1 MAKTIEVILK
11 KDGSEDITV
20 TCPEK
25 VKLSVPS
32 ALLAIKFGLPPAD
45 VKPVQVKDVVKCII
59 LFFAIFAAC
68 IFFTVSVPLGIIA
81 VIIAFVA
88 NIIYNQNYFF
98 NFIRNKIAEGYT
110 VENEEHKNL
119 LQAAGV
125 FETNQGAST
134 SQSKSLPPVIS
145 KVTGTINK
153 LPFNSFATKI
163 PVLQNF
169 SKYANYIVCGLAVIL
184 IVSLFSFKSP
194 VDSMLDDTEA
204 IARKMTTVI
213 EKCENGNISYSE
225 MEVKYIQLA
234 SELTELQKKYDE
246 DVGNISNMNDKQKKR
261 ARKIQKEL
269 ENLSLR
275 VAGLQMQGWY

>member
-1 MAKTIEVILK
+1 MAKKIEVILK

-59 LFFAIFAAC
+59 LFFAIFASC

-98 NFIRNKIAEGYT
+98 NFIRKKIAEGYT

-194 VDSMLDDTEA
+194 ADSFINDMDSVVNRAATL
-204 IARKMTTVI
+204 I
-213 EKCENGNISYSE
+213 EKCEDKEISYNEFRKMMQELESE
-225 MEVKYIQLA
+225 MIEIQTKYKDLDDDDF
-234 SELTELQKKYDE
+234 S
-246 DVGNISNMNDKQKKR
+246 DKQKKQIH
-261 ARKIQKEL
+261 KILKEFD
-269 ENLSLR
+269 NLSLR
-275 VAGLQMQGWY
+275 AAGLQMQGWY

>member
-1 MAKTIEVILK
+1 MAKKIEVILK

-81 VIIAFVA
+81 VIIAFVT

-98 NFIRNKIAEGYT
+98 NFIRKKIAEGYT

-194 VDSMLDDTEA
+194 ADSFINDMDSVVNRASTL
-204 IARKMTTVI
+204 I
-213 EKCENGNISYSE
+213 EKCEDKEISYNEFRKMMQELESE
-225 MEVKYIQLA
+225 MIEIQTKYKDLDDDDF
-234 SELTELQKKYDE
+234 S
-246 DVGNISNMNDKQKKR
+246 DKQKKQIH
-261 ARKIQKEL
+261 KILKEFD
-269 ENLSLR
+269 NLSLR
-275 VAGLQMQGWY
+275 AAGLQMQGWY

>member
-1 MAKTIEVILK
+1 MAKKIEVILK

-98 NFIRNKIAEGYT
+98 NFIRKKIAEGYT

-163 PVLQNF
+163 PILQNF

-194 VDSMLDDTEA
+194 VDSMLDDMEA
-204 IARKMTTVI
+204 IARKMTTCV

-225 MEVKYIQLA
+225 MEEKLTKLA
-234 SELTELQKKYDE
+234 IELTKLQEKYEGVD
-246 DVGNISNMNDKQKKR
+246 DISNMSNEQKKR
-261 ARKIQKEL
+261 AKRIEKEIN
-269 ENLSLR
+269 NLSLR
-275 VAGLQMQGWY
+275 AAGLQMQGWY

>member
-1 MAKTIEVILK
+1 MAKKIEVILK

-98 NFIRNKIAEGYT
+98 NFIRKKIAEGYT

-125 FETNQGAST
+125 FETDQGAST

-194 VDSMLDDTEA
+194 ADSFINDMDSVVNRAETL
-204 IARKMTTVI
+204 I
-213 EKCENGNISYSE
+213 EKCEDKEISYNEFRKMMQELESE
-225 MEVKYIQLA
+225 MIEIQTKYKDLDDDDF
-234 SELTELQKKYDE
+234 S
-246 DVGNISNMNDKQKKR
+246 DKQKKQIH
-261 ARKIQKEL
+261 KILKEFD
-269 ENLSLR
+269 NLSLR
-275 VAGLQMQGWY
+275 AAGLQMQGWY

>member
-1 MAKTIEVILK
+1 MAKKIEVILK

-81 VIIAFVA
+81 LIIAFVA

-98 NFIRNKIAEGYT
+98 NFIRKKIAEGYT

-194 VDSMLDDTEA
+194 ADSFINDMDSVVNRAATL
-204 IARKMTTVI
+204 I
-213 EKCENGNISYSE
+213 EKCEDKEISYNEFRKMMQELESE
-225 MEVKYIQLA
+225 MIEIQTKYKDLDDDDF
-234 SELTELQKKYDE
+234 S
-246 DVGNISNMNDKQKKR
+246 DKQKKQIH
-261 ARKIQKEL
+261 KILKEFD
-269 ENLSLR
+269 NLSLR
-275 VAGLQMQGWY
+275 AAGLQMQGWY

>member
-1 MAKTIEVILK
+1 M
-11 KDGSEDITV
+11 
-20 TCPEK
+20 
-25 VKLSVPS
+25 
-32 ALLAIKFGLPPAD
+32 
-45 VKPVQVKDVVKCII
+45 
-59 LFFAIFAAC
+59 
-68 IFFTVSVPLGIIA
+68 
-81 VIIAFVA
+81 
-88 NIIYNQNYFF
+88 
-98 NFIRNKIAEGYT
+98 
-110 VENEEHKNL
+110 
-119 LQAAGV
+119 QAAGV

-145 KVTGTINK
+145 KITGTINK

-275 VAGLQMQGWY
+275 AAGLQMQGWY

>member
-1 MAKTIEVILK
+1 MAKKIEVILK

-98 NFIRNKIAEGYT
+98 NFIRKKIAEGYT

-125 FETNQGAST
+125 FETNQGASS
-134 SQSKSLPPVIS
+134 SQSKSLSPVLS
-145 KVTGTINK
+145 KVTGAINK

-184 IVSLFSFKSP
+184 IVSLFSFKNP
-194 VDSMLDDTEA
+194 IDSFLDDSEA
-204 IARKMTTVI
+204 ILRKATTCV
-213 EKCENGNISYSE
+213 EKCENGNMSYSE
-225 MEVKYIQLA
+225 MEGR
-234 SELTELQKKYDE
+234 LTELYSDYAELVTKYE
-246 DVGNISNMNDKQKKR
+246 DVDEKDMNDKQKKR
-261 ARKIQKEL
+261 LRRIGKEFD
-269 ENLSLR
+269 NLSLR
-275 VAGLQMQGWY
+275 AAGLRMQGWY

>member
-1 MAKTIEVILK
+1 MAKKIEVILK

-20 TCPEK
+20 MCPEK

-98 NFIRNKIAEGYT
+98 NFIRKKIAEGYT

-125 FETNQGAST
+125 FETNQGASS
-134 SQSKSLPPVIS
+134 SQSKSLSPVLS
-145 KVTGTINK
+145 KVTGAINK

-184 IVSLFSFKSP
+184 IVSLFSFKNP
-194 VDSMLDDTEA
+194 IDSFLDDSEA
-204 IARKMTTVI
+204 ILRKATTCV
-213 EKCENGNISYSE
+213 EKCENGNMSYSE
-225 MEVKYIQLA
+225 MEGR
-234 SELTELQKKYDE
+234 LTELYSDYAELVTKYE
-246 DVGNISNMNDKQKKR
+246 DVDEKDMNDKQKKR
-261 ARKIQKEL
+261 LRRIGKEFD
-269 ENLSLR
+269 NLSLR
-275 VAGLQMQGWY
+275 AAGLRMQGWY

>member
-1 MAKTIEVILK
+1 MAKKIEVILK

-20 TCPEK
+20 MCPEK

-98 NFIRNKIAEGYT
+98 NFIRKKIAEGYT

-125 FETNQGAST
+125 FETDQGAST

-184 IVSLFSFKSP
+184 IVSLFGFKNPTDSF
-194 VDSMLDDTEA
+194 LDDSEA
-204 IARKMTTVI
+204 ILRKATTYV
-213 EKCENGNISYSE
+213 EKCENGNMSYSE
-225 MEVKYIQLA
+225 MEEKV
-234 SELTELQKKYDE
+234 TELFNDYAELVTKYGDIDE
-246 DVGNISNMNDKQKKR
+246 KDMNDKQKKR
-261 ARKIQKEL
+261 VRKIGKEFD
-269 ENLSLR
+269 NLSLR
-275 VAGLQMQGWY
+275 AAGLQMQGWY

>member
-1 MAKTIEVILK
+1 MAKKIEVILK

-20 TCPEK
+20 MCPEK

-45 VKPVQVKDVVKCII
+45 VKPVQVKDVVKCIV

-98 NFIRNKIAEGYT
+98 NFIRKKIAEGYT

-125 FETNQGAST
+125 FETDQGAST

-194 VDSMLDDTEA
+194 ADSFINDMDSVVNRAATL
-204 IARKMTTVI
+204 I
-213 EKCENGNISYSE
+213 EKCEDKEISYNEFRKMMQELESE
-225 MEVKYIQLA
+225 MIEIQTKYKDLDDDDF
-234 SELTELQKKYDE
+234 S
-246 DVGNISNMNDKQKKR
+246 DKQKKQIH
-261 ARKIQKEL
+261 KILKEFD
-269 ENLSLR
+269 NLSLR
-275 VAGLQMQGWY
+275 AAGLQMQGWY

>member
-1 MAKTIEVILK
+1 MAKKIEVILK

-20 TCPEK
+20 MCPEK

-98 NFIRNKIAEGYT
+98 NFIRKKIAEGYT

-119 LQAAGV
+119 LQASGV
-125 FETNQGAST
+125 FETNQGAPS
-134 SQSKSLPPVIS
+134 SQSKSLPPVLS
-145 KVTGTINK
+145 KVTGAINK

-194 VDSMLDDTEA
+194 ADSFINDMDSVVNRAATL
-204 IARKMTTVI
+204 I
-213 EKCENGNISYSE
+213 EKCEDKEISYNEFRKMMQELESE
-225 MEVKYIQLA
+225 MIEIQTKYKDLDDDDF
-234 SELTELQKKYDE
+234 S
-246 DVGNISNMNDKQKKR
+246 DKQKKQIH
-261 ARKIQKEL
+261 KILKEFD
-269 ENLSLR
+269 NLSLR
-275 VAGLQMQGWY
+275 AAGLQMQGWY

>member
-1 MAKTIEVILK
+1 MAKKIEVILK

-20 TCPEK
+20 TCPEN
-25 VKLSVPS
+25 VKLSVPG
-32 ALLAIKFGLPPAD
+32 ALLAIKFGLPPSD
-45 VKPVQVKDVVKCII
+45 VKPVQVKDVVKCIA
-59 LFFAIFAAC
+59 LFFAIFVAC
-68 IFFTVSVPLGIIA
+68 IFFTISVKLGIIA
-81 VIIAFVA
+81 LIIAFVA

-98 NFIRNKIAEGYT
+98 NFIRKKIAEGYT

-125 FETNQGAST
+125 FETNQGASS

-184 IVSLFSFKSP
+184 IVSLFSFKNP
-194 VDSMLDDTEA
+194 VDSMLDDSEA
-204 IARKMTTVI
+204 ILRKATTYV
-213 EKCENGNISYSE
+213 EKCENGNMSYSE
-225 MEVKYIQLA
+225 MEEKV
-234 SELTELQKKYDE
+234 TELFVKFAELQEKYEGVDDISKMSDE
-246 DVGNISNMNDKQKKR
+246 QKKR
-261 ARKIQKEL
+261 AKRIVKEFD
-269 ENLSLR
+269 NLSLR
-275 VAGLQMQGWY
+275 AAGLQMQGWY